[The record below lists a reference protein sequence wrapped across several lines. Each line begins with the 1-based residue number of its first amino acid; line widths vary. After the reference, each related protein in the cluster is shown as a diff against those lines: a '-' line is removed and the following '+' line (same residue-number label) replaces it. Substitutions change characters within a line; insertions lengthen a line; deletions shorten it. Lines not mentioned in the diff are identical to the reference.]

1 MCKGSVSASSTSSY
15 LVLKKKDER
24 RKKEEKE
31 EKNWPNRAFRAIMDR
46 LDGMGLECSGGTS
59 SIAQ

>member
-1 MCKGSVSASSTSSY
+1 MK
-15 LVLKKKDER
+15 E

-31 EKNWPNRAFRAIMDR
+31 EENRGKQAFRPITER
-46 LDGMGLECSGGTS
+46 LIGKGLDSSEGTS

>member
-1 MCKGSVSASSTSSY
+1 M
-15 LVLKKKDER
+15 KKDE

-31 EKNWPNRAFRAIMDR
+31 EENRPNRAFRAIMDR
-46 LDGMGLECSGGTS
+46 LDGMGLEHPGGTI

>member
-1 MCKGSVSASSTSSY
+1 MCKGSVSASSISSY

-24 RKKEEKE
+24 RKKEKKKE
-31 EKNWPNRAFRAIMDR
+31 ENWPNRAFRAIMDR
-46 LDGMGLECSGGTS
+46 LDSMGLEHSGGTS

>member
-1 MCKGSVSASSTSSY
+1 M
-15 LVLKKKDER
+15 KKDER

-31 EKNWPNRAFRAIMDR
+31 ENRPNWAFRAIMDR
-46 LDGMGLECSGGTS
+46 LDGMGLEQSGGTS

>member
-1 MCKGSVSASSTSSY
+1 M
-15 LVLKKKDER
+15 KKDER

-31 EKNWPNRAFRAIMDR
+31 EENRPNWAFRAI
-46 LDGMGLECSGGTS
+46 LDGMGLERSGGTS

>member
-1 MCKGSVSASSTSSY
+1 M
-15 LVLKKKDER
+15 KKDER

-31 EKNWPNRAFRAIMDR
+31 SEENWPNWAFRAIMDR
-46 LDGMGLECSGGTS
+46 LDGMGLERSGGTS

>member
-1 MCKGSVSASSTSSY
+1 M
-15 LVLKKKDER
+15 KKDER

-31 EKNWPNRAFRAIMDR
+31 SEENWPNWAFRAIMDQ
-46 LDGMGLECSGGTS
+46 LDGMGLERSGGTS

>member
-1 MCKGSVSASSTSSY
+1 M
-15 LVLKKKDER
+15 KKDE

-31 EKNWPNRAFRAIMDR
+31 EEENWPNRAFRPIME
-46 LDGMGLECSGGTS
+46 LLVSKGLERSKGTS

>member
-31 EKNWPNRAFRAIMDR
+31 ENWPNRAFRAIMDR
-46 LDGMGLECSGGTS
+46 LDSMGLEHSGGTS